1 MVTSQDSME
10 MKTTKLTTR
19 LSSIAVLIVAAL
31 LLELTTA
38 MQYFSTRT
46 GITRQMVEMAY
57 RDLSESDRTAELK
70 RDVERTTAQMIPNIE
85 RLMAQNTADSLRLFI
100 NEVLRQKKDIVG
112 FDFCLVKGKHGKP
125 DGTYIY
131 KDDKTGAPTE
141 HHIDFD
147 FTQRSWY
154 KEGIKS
160 DGFWSEPYM
169 SNYNV
174 ILMCTYSQRVRNA
187 EGQTV
192 AVLGADVP
200 LRDVSALASQLFEDQ
215 QRSLLPIILLHGLGL
230 LLLAFIII
238 RSIRS
243 IRRLQVVGAE
253 KERIANEL
261 YIASR
266 IQQAMLPKATPLPEH
281 GNVEL
286 SAALTPAREVGGDF
300 YDFVVRDEKLFFCIG
315 DVSGKGVPA
324 ALVMAMAISAFRM
337 MSEHESSPE
346 RIITQLNNSMARD
359 NDYNMFITLFIGVL
373 DLKTGKLL
381 YSNAGHKPPIIDKQP
396 LPITPNL
403 PIGIFPDFEYTL
415 QETTIKK
422 GATLFLYTDGLTEAE
437 NETHEQFG
445 PGRMQTIIDRAV
457 QEEVSTEV
465 FIDRMTDAVH
475 DFVGETEQSDDLTML
490 ALRYLPEQSGTEDI
504 ELQHRLT
511 LPCDVAQTTR
521 LGEWVEGV
529 CETAGIGASVT
540 MQINLAIEEAVV
552 NVMKY
557 AYPDSSNG
565 EVQIDASIDNDW
577 LNFIITDSGQ
587 PFDPTSS
594 ADVDTSLSAEERN
607 IGGLGIHLMR
617 KMMDSIHYE
626 RIDGRNVLTMGK
638 KIVKG

>member
-1 MVTSQDSME
+1 

-46 GITRQMVEMAY
+46 GITRQMVEMAH

-70 RDVERTTAQMIPNIE
+70 REVELTVAQMLPTLG
-85 RLMAQNTADSLRLFI
+85 RLTSQLASDSLHLYI
-100 NEVLRQKKDIVG
+100 DDILGQQDEIVG
-112 FDFCLVKGKHGKP
+112 FDFCLVKGKNGKP
-125 DGTYIY
+125 DGIYIY

-147 FTQRSWY
+147 FTKRSWY
-154 KEGIKS
+154 QEGIKC

-169 SNYNV
+169 SNYKV
-174 ILMCTYSQRVRNA
+174 ILMCTYSRPVRDA
-187 EGQTV
+187 EGQIV
-192 AVLGADVP
+192 AILGADVP
-200 LRDVSALASQLFEDQ
+200 MRDVSALASQLFEDQ
-215 QRSLLPIILLHGLGL
+215 QRSLLPIVLLHGLGL
-230 LLLAFIII
+230 LLLAFIIV
-238 RSIRS
+238 RSVRS

-261 YIASR
+261 SIASR
-266 IQQAMLPKATPLPEH
+266 IQQAMLPKAAPLPEH

-337 MSEHESSPE
+337 MSEHESAPE
-346 RIITQLNNSMARD
+346 RIIAQINNSMARD

-381 YSNAGHKPPIIDKQP
+381 YSNAGHKPPMIDNQP
-396 LPITPNL
+396 LPVTPNL
-403 PIGIFPDFEYTL
+403 PVGILPEFDFAL

-422 GATLFLYTDGLTEAE
+422 GSTLFLYTDGLTEAE

-445 PGRMQTIIDRAV
+445 LERMQAIIDSAV
-457 QEEVSTEV
+457 QEEVSPEV
-465 FIDRMTDAVH
+465 FIDRMTEAVH

-490 ALRYLPEQSGTEDI
+490 ALRYQSKQDCTADI
-504 ELQHRLT
+504 ELQHHLT

-521 LGEWVEGV
+521 LGEWIEGI
-529 CETAGIGASVT
+529 CETASLSASAT

-565 EVQIDASIDNDW
+565 EVQIDASIDHEW
-577 LNFIITDSGQ
+577 LKFIITDAGR
-587 PFDPTSS
+587 PFDPTTSD
-594 ADVDTSLSAEERN
+594 DVDTSLSAEERN

-617 KMMDSIHYE
+617 KMMDSINYE